1 MLHKPTKVILKVS
14 RWAIALSLLA
24 FLTTLTFFNPLNSV
38 ANSSKSTT
46 QAFNSSALFDQVWQT
61 INENFYD
68 PKFNGVN
75 WQALGKQYQPQV
87 QQTRDREQAAAVIN
101 SMLAELN
108 TSHTRLYIPEEPA
121 YYQILGIFWPIAP
134 DVQKQLRPFFPNG
147 RISYQGIGIF
157 TQVIDGQTFVN
168 GVLDGSPAERAGLKV
183 GDRIISVGDRPF
195 HPIQSFSK
203 GTEVEMVIQR
213 TADSDSQQTLTV
225 APTELDALTMFLNAQ
240 KASVEVIQKQ
250 NRKLGYMHVWSYA
263 GEQYQQLLEEE
274 LLYGRLKDVDAFIL
288 DLRGGWGGAPLTVLN
303 FFTGRG
309 PSITSILP
317 RRGSRNTIQSH
328 WNKPVVMLVNEGSR
342 SAKEI
347 LAYAFKQYKI
357 GPVVGAKTAGAV
369 VAGRAFPM
377 SDGSALYVAVTD
389 VLVDETLRLEGQGVT
404 PDIEV
409 PVQLPYAAG
418 TDPQKD
424 QAIATAL
431 QVLQK

>member
-1 MLHKPTKVILKVS
+1 MLKVS

-24 FLTTLTFFNPLNSV
+24 LLTTLTLFNSLDSI
-38 ANSSKSTT
+38 ANSSKGAA
-46 QAFNSSALFDQVWQT
+46 QGFDSSALFDQVWQT
-61 INENFYD
+61 INDNFYD

-75 WQALGKQYQPQV
+75 WQALRKQYQPQV

-101 SMLAELN
+101 TMLAELN
-108 TSHTRLYIPEEPA
+108 TSHTRLYISEEPA
-121 YYQILGIFWPIAP
+121 YYQILGIFWPISP
-134 DVQKQLRPFFPNG
+134 DIQAQLKSFFPNG
-147 RISYQGIGIF
+147 KISYRGIGIF
-157 TQVIDGQTFVN
+157 TQVIDRQTFVS

-183 GDRIISVGDRPF
+183 GDRILSVGDRPF
-195 HPIQSFSK
+195 HPIQSFAK
-203 GTEVEMVIQR
+203 GSTVEMVIQR
-213 TADSDSQQTLTV
+213 TADSDRQQTLTV
-225 APTELDALTMFLNAQ
+225 APTELDALSMFLNAQ
-240 KASVEVIQKQ
+240 KASVEVIQTQ

-309 PSITSILP
+309 PSVTSILP
-317 RRGSRNTIQSH
+317 RRGIRNTTQSH

-389 VLVDETLRLEGQGVT
+389 VLVDETLRLEGQGVM

-409 PVQLPYAAG
+409 PTKLPYAAG
-418 TDPQKD
+418 GDPQKE
-424 QAIATAL
+424 QAIETAL
-431 QVLQK
+431 QLLQK

>member
-1 MLHKPTKVILKVS
+1 MLRKPTKAILKVS

-24 FLTTLTFFNPLNSV
+24 LLTTLILFNSLNSV
-38 ANSSKSTT
+38 ANSSKSAA
-46 QAFNSSALFDQVWQT
+46 QVFDSSALFDQVWQT
-61 INENFYD
+61 INDHFYD

-75 WQALGKQYQPQV
+75 WQALRQQYQPQV
-87 QQTRDREQAAAVIN
+87 QQTRDREQAASLIN
-101 SMLAELN
+101 TMLAELK

-134 DVQKQLRPFFPNG
+134 DVQKALRPFFPNG
-147 RISYQGIGIF
+147 KIAYRGIGIF
-157 TQVIDGQTFVN
+157 TQVIDGQTFVS

-195 HPIQSFSK
+195 HPIQSFAK

-213 TADSDSQQTLTV
+213 TAGSNSQQTLTV
-225 APTELDALTMFLNAQ
+225 APTELDGLTMFLNAQ
-240 KASVEVIQKQ
+240 EASVEVIQKQ

-263 GEQYQQLLEEE
+263 GEQYQQLLEDE
-274 LLYGRLKDVDAFIL
+274 LLYGRLKEVDAFIL

-309 PSITSILP
+309 PSVTSILP
-317 RRGSRNTIQSH
+317 RRGIRNTTQSH

-357 GPVVGAKTAGAV
+357 GLVVGAKTAGAV

-389 VLVDETLRLEGQGVT
+389 VLVDETLRS
-404 PDIEV
+404 DI
-409 PVQLPYAAG
+409 PPFQLA
-418 TDPQKD
+418 QKD
-424 QAIATAL
+424 YFLASTAGNTADRQNREIGEL
-431 QVLQK
+431 NGDRP